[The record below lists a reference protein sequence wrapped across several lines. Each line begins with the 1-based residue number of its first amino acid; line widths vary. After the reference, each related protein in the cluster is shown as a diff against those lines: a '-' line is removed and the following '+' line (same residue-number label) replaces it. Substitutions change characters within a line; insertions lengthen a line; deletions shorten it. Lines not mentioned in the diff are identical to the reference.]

1 MVIIMFA
8 RKYQLEETVDQ
19 ISGMCSALEHGCIAR
34 EEAFART
41 PEINRLI
48 DELST
53 SKELIRSANDELKKT
68 ISVFMASGLTVDA
81 LHTVLFENEAE
92 IEALDEL
99 LLRVYSAKNFLENF

>member
-1 MVIIMFA
+1 MFTRRLA
-8 RKYQLEETVDQ
+8 FEETVDQ

-34 EEAFART
+34 EEAFAKS

-48 DELST
+48 DEMCT

-68 ISVFMASGLTVDA
+68 IGVFMASGLTVDS
-81 LHTVLFENEAE
+81 LHTVLFENEAD

-99 LLRVYSAKNFLENF
+99 LLRVYSAKSFLENF